1 MKMKINRYA
10 DGYLPKI
17 AYHISQRNT
26 DKVNFFTK
34 RHEDKYGKLTAKDM
48 NKLIDIVMEL
58 VDE

>member
-1 MKMKINRYA
+1 MKNNRYA

-34 RHEDKYGKLTAKDM
+34 RHEDKYGKLTAEDV
-48 NKLIDIVMEL
+48 NKVIDLVMEIAK
-58 VDE
+58 